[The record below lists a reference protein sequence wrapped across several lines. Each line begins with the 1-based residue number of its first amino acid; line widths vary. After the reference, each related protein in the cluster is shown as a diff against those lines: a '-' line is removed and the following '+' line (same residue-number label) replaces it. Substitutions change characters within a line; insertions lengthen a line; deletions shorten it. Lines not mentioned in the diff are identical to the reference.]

1 MAKYIFSFLVAAAF
15 GTVSVS
21 ALDVETTAGSL
32 SSQVTN
38 PAGVTELKLSGVLNA
53 DDFKFID
60 ESMTS
65 LKSLDLGNVT
75 IAATECNVPGMTN
88 AYPANTIPANAF
100 GGSKIESVVFPT
112 STFSLGD
119 GAFAGSAIKSLTLP
133 LSVANVGDGCFSG
146 CTALE
151 SVTVANGTLG
161 VGVFAGCSS
170 LATIS
175 FSLPNTAIPANTF
188 SNCTALSTVSGS
200 ANITS
205 IGSRAF
211 ADCTSLS
218 SFSFGRSLRSIG
230 EEAFICSG
238 LTAVDLSN
246 VTALK
251 EIGAWAF
258 ARMPQL
264 ESLKMSSS
272 SQLSEGMVFDCPVL
286 KEFVISGQATEIPD
300 YAFAKNTSLG
310 DPGLLEGA
318 IVRIGN
324 HSMHGM
330 SQVQDVSLPETL
342 EEIGDGAMQNM
353 TGLRSITVNSD
364 ARPAIDKDVWAG
376 VEQSQVN
383 LVVPKGQYSDYS
395 TADQWCNFH
404 VLDVSNS
411 VDAVIGDQLDNL
423 KGRFVGDEL
432 QVSISG
438 VEIDEIAVY
447 DPAGML
453 LVSGEP
459 VAEFVSLDM
468 AGFQTRVFIV
478 NARLSDGRVA
488 SLKIAKR

>member
-211 ADCTSLS
+211 ADPRCRLSRSAAACAASARKLS
-218 SFSFGRSLRSIG
+218 SARGSRR
-230 EEAFICSG
+230 
-238 LTAVDLSN
+238 LTS
-246 VTALK
+246 
-251 EIGAWAF
+251 
-258 ARMPQL
+258 RM
-264 ESLKMSSS
+264 
-272 SQLSEGMVFDCPVL
+272 
-286 KEFVISGQATEIPD
+286 
-300 YAFAKNTSLG
+300 
-310 DPGLLEGA
+310 
-318 IVRIGN
+318 
-324 HSMHGM
+324 
-330 SQVQDVSLPETL
+330 
-342 EEIGDGAMQNM
+342 
-353 TGLRSITVNSD
+353 
-364 ARPAIDKDVWAG
+364 
-376 VEQSQVN
+376 
-383 LVVPKGQYSDYS
+383 
-395 TADQWCNFH
+395 
-404 VLDVSNS
+404 
-411 VDAVIGDQLDNL
+411 
-423 KGRFVGDEL
+423 
-432 QVSISG
+432 
-438 VEIDEIAVY
+438 
-447 DPAGML
+447 
-453 LVSGEP
+453 
-459 VAEFVSLDM
+459 
-468 AGFQTRVFIV
+468 
-478 NARLSDGRVA
+478 
-488 SLKIAKR
+488 